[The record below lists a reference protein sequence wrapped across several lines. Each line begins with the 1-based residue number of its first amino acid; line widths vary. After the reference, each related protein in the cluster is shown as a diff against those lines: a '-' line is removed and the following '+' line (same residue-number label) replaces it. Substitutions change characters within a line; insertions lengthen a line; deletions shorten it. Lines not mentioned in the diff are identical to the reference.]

1 MKRFFVFFFASLIT
15 LLFMAGIASAEE
27 GKVCIGCHKAV
38 TPLLVKDWQSSK
50 HSDNDVACNICHG
63 SEHKSRKTSHLAM
76 MPDENTCAGCHEEKF
91 NQFTKGKH
99 NLGWTSLNAL
109 PITHMEPDE
118 LMEGGKGCG
127 GCHNMGVK
135 SEAQKKE
142 LREKG
147 YTYRTNSCDECHT
160 RHTFSKKEA
169 QDPKACQ
176 TCHMGFDH
184 PQWEMFESS
193 KHGVRYQLKEMGK
206 LPKDA
211 AAPTCQ
217 FCHLPDGTHTNKV
230 AWGFLGVRLPLPNDK
245 QWAKDQTTILKALGV
260 LDLEGKP
267 TARLDTVK
275 AADLARLT
283 EDDWQ
288 VERKKM
294 IKTCKKCHSEKYA
307 KGELEKGDQM
317 IKKADRLMAKAINIV
332 ADLYKDDILKK
343 PAHYTYAYPDFL
355 HFYQTGGSYI
365 EQVLFKMYMK
375 HRMRTYQGVF
385 HANPDYSYWYGWAP
399 MTKDLDEIKKLAKGL
414 RCKANIQQ

>member
-169 QDPKACQ
+169 QDHGKTTQRRGRPYL
-176 TCHMGFDH
+176 
-184 PQWEMFESS
+184 PVLSS
-193 KHGVRYQLKEMGK
+193 
-206 LPKDA
+206 
-211 AAPTCQ
+211 T
-217 FCHLPDGTHTNKV
+217 
-230 AWGFLGVRLPLPNDK
+230 
-245 QWAKDQTTILKALGV
+245 
-260 LDLEGKP
+260 
-267 TARLDTVK
+267 
-275 AADLARLT
+275 
-283 EDDWQ
+283 
-288 VERKKM
+288 
-294 IKTCKKCHSEKYA
+294 
-307 KGELEKGDQM
+307 
-317 IKKADRLMAKAINIV
+317 
-332 ADLYKDDILKK
+332 
-343 PAHYTYAYPDFL
+343 
-355 HFYQTGGSYI
+355 
-365 EQVLFKMYMK
+365 
-375 HRMRTYQGVF
+375 
-385 HANPDYSYWYGWAP
+385 
-399 MTKDLDEIKKLAKGL
+399 
-414 RCKANIQQ
+414 